1 MQIIYTMEASYASYY
16 IHSLDRKD
24 VSFILEET
32 SILLERKRS
41 AMKQKP
47 FVNILLTQCIAKK
60 AYVSGLLQKKQF
72 LKNFGFAFGRSRNL
86 VHKNDRSEWILI
98 YILHVQLSFRGNT
111 VSTPLIESS

>member
-1 MQIIYTMEASYASYY
+1 MQIIYTKEASYASYY

-60 AYVSGLLQKKQF
+60 AYVSGLLQK
-72 LKNFGFAFGRSRNL
+72 N
-86 VHKNDRSEWILI
+86 
-98 YILHVQLSFRGNT
+98 SF
-111 VSTPLIESS
+111 